1 VLADQ
6 SGILDASAV
15 LLVAEIVSPRS
26 RAIDRLT
33 KPPLYAQAGI
43 PSLWRVELEEGP
55 SVFAYRL
62 EDGHYVE
69 VAWAEP
75 GHVLTVDQPFPLSL
89 DPASLRP

>member
-69 VAWAEP
+69 VAWAEEK
-75 GHVLTVDQPFPLSL
+75 
-89 DPASLRP
+89 